1 MPIIKWNP
9 WDDMDK
15 IFEDFGRFPAVNKK
29 PMDFIPAVNVY
40 QEKNNVVVETSL
52 AGIDP
57 KDVDVSIE
65 DDVLIVKGKSEKK
78 TEVDEKNYYH
88 KEMSFGS
95 FYRSIPLPAHVKG
108 DKAKA
113 SFENGILKI
122 EVPKEAEKESKT
134 IKIEV
139 KKK

>member
-15 IFEDFGRFPAVNKK
+15 FFDEFNRFPAVNKK
-29 PMDFIPAVNVY
+29 TMDFIPAVNIY
-40 QEKNNVVVETSL
+40 QEKNDVVVETSL

-57 KDVDVSIE
+57 SDVEVSIE
-65 DDVLIVKGKSEKK
+65 NDVLIIMGKSEKK
-78 TEVDEKNYYH
+78 TEVDDKNYYR

-95 FYRSIPLPAHVKG
+95 FHRSIPLPAHVVGG
-108 DKAKA
+108 DAKA

-122 EVPKEAEKESKT
+122 QVPTEDKKKSKN
-134 IKIEV
+134 IKIEI

>member
-15 IFEDFGRFPAVNKK
+15 FFEDFGQLPTLRKQAG
-29 PMDFIPAVNVY
+29 DFTPAVNVY
-40 QEKNNVVVETSL
+40 QEKDNVIVETSL

-57 KDVDVSIE
+57 KNVDLSIE
-65 DDVLIVKGKSEKK
+65 DDVLTIKGKSEKK
-78 TEVDEKNYYH
+78 TEIDDKNYYR
-88 KEMSFGS
+88 KEMTMGS

-113 SFENGILKI
+113 SFDNGMLKVAI
-122 EVPKEAEKESKT
+122 PAETEKKDKK
-134 IKIEV
+134 IKIEI
-139 KKK
+139 KNK